1 MLSYHLRRE
10 YEEELANLG
19 TSGLYNALKEHNEYY
34 TLQKMQS
41 LDPRIKERMAE
52 LEESWTRCRRL
63 VKLRARIHD
72 AEKQEENERLARRRN
87 RGQRL
92 KRMNQ
97 HRRWRNIQV
106 KKNVTVTVCAGQSS
120 IHVKEAMNRL
130 VKKSTAS
137 RVHKLEMKIWRGK
150 NKVMKDIDVDSL
162 AKVTGAKDFDILST
176 SAKPTSNHTP
186 SLFMASKAQQKI
198 YKRFEQYKRWTK
210 SQARDADSVKIVV
223 DNSHPVNSDFAG
235 GISAQAQETILRPI
249 PCFTIVS
256 KSLHSALNWSE
267 ETVDRLTD
275 EYSQNRLMSRGQY
288 ENLCS
293 SIENIHEYI
302 QETTTSDNTLDILDG
317 LDKLF
322 NGGHISNYQ
331 QKTYI
336 ARYKIASRYVCFIS
350 LCHHLYLYP

>member
-1 MLSYHLRRE
+1 MLSYHLRQE

-19 TSGLYNALKEHNEYY
+19 TSGLYNAHKEHNEYY

-41 LDPRIKERMAE
+41 RDPGIKERMAE

-63 VKLRARIHD
+63 VKLKARILD
-72 AEKQEENERLARRRN
+72 AEKQEGNERLAQRRKLGKRS
-87 RGQRL
+87 
-92 KRMNQ
+92 KRMSQ

-106 KKNVTVTVCAGQSS
+106 KKNVTVTVCAVQSS

-137 RVHKLEMKIWRGK
+137 RVHKLEKIWRGK

-162 AKVTGAKDFDILST
+162 ANVTGAKDFDIHST
-176 SAKPTSNHTP
+176 FAKPTSNHTP

-198 YKRFEQYKRWTK
+198 YKRFDQYRRWTK

-223 DNSHPVNSDFAG
+223 DNFHPANSDFAG
-235 GISAQAQETILRPI
+235 GMSAQAQETILRPI
-249 PCFTIVS
+249 PRFTIVS
-256 KSLHSALNWSE
+256 KSLHSALNWPE
-267 ETVDRLTD
+267 DTVDRLTD
-275 EYSQNRLMSRGQY
+275 EYNQNRLMTRGQY

-293 SIENIHEYI
+293 SIEKIHKYMK
-302 QETTTSDNTLDILDG
+302 ETITSGNTRDVLDG
-317 LDKLF
+317 LEKLF

-331 QKTYI
+331 HKTYS
-336 ARYKIASRYVCFIS
+336 ARYN
-350 LCHHLYLYP
+350 LG

>member
-1 MLSYHLRRE
+1 
-10 YEEELANLG
+10 
-19 TSGLYNALKEHNEYY
+19 
-34 TLQKMQS
+34 MQS
-41 LDPRIKERMAE
+41 LDPMIKERMAE
-52 LEESWTRCRRL
+52 LEESWIVCRRL

-223 DNSHPVNSDFAG
+223 DNS
-235 GISAQAQETILRPI
+235 
-249 PCFTIVS
+249 
-256 KSLHSALNWSE
+256 
-267 ETVDRLTD
+267 
-275 EYSQNRLMSRGQY
+275 
-288 ENLCS
+288 
-293 SIENIHEYI
+293 
-302 QETTTSDNTLDILDG
+302 
-317 LDKLF
+317 
-322 NGGHISNYQ
+322 
-331 QKTYI
+331 
-336 ARYKIASRYVCFIS
+336 
-350 LCHHLYLYP
+350 